1 MPQPAIFKTSTVII
15 TYRRDDALS
24 QTLSRLAEV
33 LPGDARDHEVV
44 LVDNNADGR
53 NRSVMLDAFRH
64 ARYVASSCNLGV
76 AAGRNLGVAEASGE
90 VLVFIDDDAL
100 VCGGTG
106 FHDAVVKAFEDD
118 ASLGAVAFRSH
129 MREEGVSDPIEF
141 PHTDKTLPREAA
153 FETFRFIGVGHAIRA
168 DAMASVGPYY
178 ASFFYGM
185 EEFELCFRL
194 MDLGWSI
201 RYEPRF
207 AVLHMKMP
215 SGRLPT
221 KAVAQR
227 MYANKLCLA
236 WMHLPTKEFVLCACA
251 WAVKT
256 LLDTRSPAT
265 VLRAILAFTKNAR
278 TDRMKRLPKAHV
290 VNKIS
295 VLGGVPWR

>member
-1 MPQPAIFKTSTVII
+1 MPKPAVVETSTVII

-24 QTLSRLAEV
+24 ETLSRLAEV
-33 LPGDARDHEVV
+33 LSGSQGHEVV
-44 LVDNNADGR
+44 LVDNNADGLD
-53 NRSVMLDAFRH
+53 RSGMLDAFPH
-64 ARYVASSCNLGV
+64 ARYVASSANLGV
-76 AAGRNLGVAEASGE
+76 AGGRNLGVSNASGRI
-90 VLVFIDDDAL
+90 LVFIDDDAL
-100 VCGGTG
+100 ICGGAG
-106 FHDAVVKAFEDD
+106 FHDEVAQRFDDD

-129 MREEGVSDPIEF
+129 MREEGASDPIEF
-141 PHTDKTLPREAA
+141 PHTDKSLSRDVA

-168 DAMASVGPYY
+168 EAMQAAGPYY

-185 EEFELCFRL
+185 EEFELSFRL

-207 AVLHMKMP
+207 SVLHMKLP

-221 KAVAQR
+221 RAVAQR

-236 WMHLPTKEFVLCACA
+236 WMHLPAKEFALCSTA

-265 VLRAILAFTKNAR
+265 VLRALLAFTKNAR
-278 TDRMKRLPKAHV
+278 TDRMKRLPKPLV
-290 VNKIS
+290 VNKIAL
-295 VLGGVPWR
+295 LGGVPWR